1 MCEWKDIKI
10 DRLIDGSKVTA
21 LIQWKGVI
29 YNIPSFIY
37 TFIQTYIYT
46 IIHLFILSYMYSF
59 IYAFI
64 HSFIDSFMQTLHYI
78 LLSIQYV
85 LIESDTDKRFHMQ

>member
-1 MCEWKDIKI
+1 MDGWIDIYIYINRIDRLLCEWKDIKI

-46 IIHLFILSYMYSF
+46 IIYLFILSYMYSF

-64 HSFIDSFMQTLHYI
+64 HSFI
-78 LLSIQYV
+78 
-85 LIESDTDKRFHMQ
+85 FH